1 MNSEGE
7 ETRFFLKLHCVLW
20 KDLKNN
26 VLKKNP
32 GVLGMVE
39 LNRFKKWGGGDRG
52 GSNLEGLF
60 SLQVVKLSLKE
71 PEITHCRVWFF
82 ARKTTDLHTAD
93 PYSKGKTLAL
103 YHKTEE

>member
-39 LNRFKKWGGGDRG
+39 LNRFKKWGGG
-52 GSNLEGLF
+52 EI
-60 SLQVVKLSLKE
+60 VVVQ
-71 PEITHCRVWFF
+71 I
-82 ARKTTDLHTAD
+82 
-93 PYSKGKTLAL
+93 
-103 YHKTEE
+103 